1 MIIDCHNHIGEP
13 WGTKDRQTPEE
24 LLRRMDRAG
33 VDMAVV
39 FSFRYENFDN
49 RYTYEAVKKHPD
61 RLIGF
66 EMVAPWVRPDYID
79 VARREIQEYGFRGIK
94 IHANA
99 HSFKMT
105 GVVTIAPIFEL
116 AREFDIPIIAYSGDE
131 LVAVPHTFIP
141 IATAFPDVKIIM
153 AHSGFMQNTPEAT
166 AVAEQCPNI
175 YLAHES
181 GISGGI
187 AQSVAALG
195 AQRVLMGTDTP
206 YWDFEVQIKKIEV
219 TVPDPKDRSLI
230 MGENIARLLKLPISS
245 RAQEAHR

>member
-13 WGTKDRQTPEE
+13 WGTRDRQTADE
-24 LLRRMDRAG
+24 LLRKMDRAG
-33 VDMAVV
+33 IDMAVV

-49 RYTYEAVKKHPD
+49 HYTYEAVKKHPD

-66 EMVAPWVRPDYID
+66 EMIAPWTRPDYID
-79 VARREIQEYGFRGIK
+79 VARKEIEDYEFKGIK

-116 AREFDIPIIAYSGDE
+116 AREYDLPVIAYSGDE

-141 IATAFPDVKIIM
+141 IAKAFPDVKIIM
-153 AHSGFMQNTPEAT
+153 AHSGFMQNTPEAVT
-166 AVAEQCPNI
+166 VAKECPNI

-187 AQSVAALG
+187 VQSVQELG
-195 AQRVLMGTDTP
+195 AERVVMGTDTP
-206 YWDFEVQIKKIEV
+206 YWDFEVQLKKIEV
-219 TVPDPKDRSLI
+219 TVPGAEDRKKI
-230 MGENIARLLKLPISS
+230 MGENLAKMLKLN
-245 RAQEAHR
+245 A

>member
-13 WGTKDRQTPEE
+13 WGTKDRQTADE
-24 LLRRMDRAG
+24 LLKKMDRARI
-33 VDMAVV
+33 DKAVV

-66 EMVAPWVRPDYID
+66 EMVAPWIRPDYID
-79 VARREIQEYGFRGIK
+79 VARREIQDYGFKGIK

-105 GVVTIAPIFEL
+105 GVETIAPIFEL
-116 AREFDIPIIAYSGDE
+116 ARDFDIPVIAYSGDE

-141 IATAFPDVKIIM
+141 IAKEFPDVKIIM
-153 AHSGFMQNTPEAT
+153 AHSGFMQNTPEAVT
-166 AVAEQCPNI
+166 VAKKCPNI

-181 GISGGI
+181 GISGGLM
-187 AQSVAALG
+187 QSVMELG
-195 AQRVLMGTDTP
+195 AERVLMGTDTP

-219 TVPDPKDRSLI
+219 AVPDLEDRKKI
-230 MGENIARLLKLPISS
+230 MGENLAKMLRLND
-245 RAQEAHR
+245 